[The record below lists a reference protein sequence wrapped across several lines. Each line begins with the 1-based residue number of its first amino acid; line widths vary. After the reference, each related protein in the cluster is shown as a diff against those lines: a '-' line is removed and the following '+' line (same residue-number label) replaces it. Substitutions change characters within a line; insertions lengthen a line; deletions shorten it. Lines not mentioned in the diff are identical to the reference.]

1 MSQTVR
7 LPQYAWFDEKEL
19 DFSFPDDWQITA
31 HRIAGYNIPALSNDE
46 IKAALDSP
54 IGMPPLRELAKT
66 RKEAVIIFDDMTRN
80 TKVYEIIPHILK
92 DLAYAGFTN
101 DRIRF
106 IAALGNHQALDWT
119 YTAKKL
125 GADIVASYPVY
136 NHCPFLNCTEIGTSS
151 YGTKVSVN
159 SEVMKCDLKI
169 AIGQVVPHGIVG
181 LSGGGKIIMP
191 GVSSYESVR
200 SHHTVTHRQWQMEN
214 REGGMKSYDTLDGNP
229 LQADALEIAGMAG
242 IDMLINTIVNSRG
255 ETVKVFAGAL
265 EPTYR
270 AAYEEAKKHY
280 AVVNTQDADIAIVNN
295 FIKASEFM
303 VAIKPGMQ
311 ALKPEGGSVVLI
323 SSSPSGQVIHYM
335 YDNFGK
341 FITGDAYFGIEIP
354 PHVKNF
360 ILYNEFPEAKISY
373 RFKNPEQ
380 VIQTNDW
387 NEVIEILQKDHGA
400 GSKVSVFPNADTQYF
415 IPDKPEL

>member
-1 MSQTVR
+1 
-7 LPQYAWFDEKEL
+7 EKEVE
-19 DFSFPDDWQITA
+19 FSFPDDWLITE
-31 HRIAGYNIPALSNDE
+31 HRIAGYDKPALSSGE
-46 IKAALDSP
+46 ITDALDSP

-66 RKEAVIIFDDMTRN
+66 RNEAVIIFDDMTRN
-80 TKVYEIIPHILK
+80 TKVSEIIPHILK
-92 DLAYAGFTN
+92 DLLEIGFTS

-119 YTAKKL
+119 YMAKKL
-125 GADIVASYPVY
+125 GVNIVANYPVY
-136 NHCPFLNCTEIGTSS
+136 NHCPFLNCTDIGTSS
-151 YGTKVSVN
+151 YGTKISIN

-191 GVSSYESVR
+191 GVSSYESVL
-200 SHHTVTHRQWQMEN
+200 SHHTLTHRQWRTEN
-214 REGGMKSYDTLDGNP
+214 REKGMQSFDTLDGNP
-229 LQADALEIAGMAG
+229 LHADAMEIAKMVGL
-242 IDMLINTIVNSRG
+242 DMLINTIVNSRG
-255 ETVKVFAGAL
+255 ETVNVFAGAL
-265 EPTYR
+265 EPAYR
-270 AAYEEAKKHY
+270 AAYEEGKKHY
-280 AVVNTQDADIAIVNN
+280 AVVNTQDADITIVNN

-303 VAIKPGMQ
+303 VAMKPGMQ
-311 ALKPEGGSVVLI
+311 ALQPEGGSVVLI

-341 FITGDAYFGIEIP
+341 FIAGDAYFGIEIS

-360 ILYNEFPEAKISY
+360 VIYNEFPEAKIPY

-380 VIQTNDW
+380 VIQTKNW
-387 NEVIEILQKDHGA
+387 TEVIAILQKDHGP

-415 IPDKPEL
+415 ISEK

>member
-1 MSQTVR
+1 MSNTVR
-7 LPQYAWFDEKEL
+7 LPQYAWFDESEVE
-19 DFSFPDDWQITA
+19 FSFPDEWQITE
-31 HRIAGYNIPALSNDE
+31 HKIAGYDEPVLSDDE

-66 RKEAVIIFDDMTRN
+66 RKEAVIIFDDMTRI
-80 TKVYEIIPHILK
+80 TKIHEILPHVLNQ
-92 DLAYAGFTN
+92 LSEAGFTN

-106 IAALGNHQALDWT
+106 IAALGNHQALDRV
-119 YTAKKL
+119 YMAKKL
-125 GADIVASYPVY
+125 GADTVANYPVY

-151 YGTKVSVN
+151 FGTRASVN

-200 SHHTVTHRQWQMEN
+200 SHHTVTHRQWTAEN
-214 REGGMKSYDTLDGNP
+214 RSEGMKPFDTLDGNP

-242 IDMLINTIVNSRG
+242 LDMLLNTIVNSRG
-255 ETVKVFAGAL
+255 ETVRVFAGAL
-265 EPTYR
+265 EPAYR
-270 AAYEEAKKHY
+270 AAYEEAKRHY

-303 VAIKPGMQ
+303 VAMKPGMQ

-341 FITGDAYFGIEIP
+341 FIEGDAYFGIEIP
-354 PHVKNF
+354 PHVKKF
-360 ILYNEFPEAKISY
+360 IIYNEFPEAKIPY
-373 RFKNPEQ
+373 RFKKPEQ
-380 VIQTNDW
+380 VIQTNNWD
-387 NEVIEILQKDHGA
+387 EVITILQKDHGS

-415 IPDKPEL
+415 ISN